1 MELLDREIIGKIRS
15 WLDKPEIIVLL
26 GARQVGKTCIM
37 KILASLVPGKSLYF
51 DLEDSYNLNIFS
63 SVDNFLAYL
72 KARGISEKERIFV
85 FIDEVQYLPR
95 PSNFLKLIHDHYPK
109 IKLIVSGSSSFDIKK
124 KFGDSLTGRKIV
136 FEVYPLSF
144 AEFLKFK
151 QSEYARTKEDVNLHS
166 VLENFK
172 HFTALKIITEKIIPL
187 FEEYVRFGGYPLPTL
202 TQQDEQRILRLKE
215 IHNTYIQKDIK
226 DLAHID
232 NILEFNKFVS
242 YLAVQISNL
251 LNINEVI
258 KETGISRRIDEH
270 YISILGKTFVL
281 NLVKPFYKNRQ
292 KEITKM
298 AKMYFVDNG
307 LRNVNIGDTRFLE
320 IRQDK
325 GALVENTF
333 YTEITRS
340 KESLEEI
347 YFWRAKDKNEVDFII
362 SKNRELTPMEV
373 KYQNF
378 KFPSMPNSLKSFI
391 ARYSPTRAVVLTKDF
406 MERTTYLKTEV
417 YFIPVWM
424 A

>member
-1 MELLDREIIGKIRS
+1 MELLGRDIVNRAKF

-37 KILASLVPGKSLYF
+37 KILAGKVPGKSLYF

-63 SVDNFLAYL
+63 SVDNFLSYL
-72 KARGISEKERIFV
+72 KTQGISEKERIFV

-95 PSNFLKLIHDHYPK
+95 TSNFLKLIHDHYPE
-109 IKLIVSGSSSFDIKK
+109 IKLIVSGSSSFDIKE

-151 QSEYARTKEDVNLHS
+151 QSEYVKTKEGANLHS

-202 TQQDEQRILRLKE
+202 TQQEEERILRLKE

-251 LNINEVI
+251 LNINEAT
-258 KETGISRRIDEH
+258 KEVGISRRIAEH
-270 YISILGKTFVL
+270 YISILEKTFVL

-298 AKMYFVDNG
+298 AKLYFVDNG
-307 LRNVNIGDTRFLE
+307 LRNVNIGDTRSLE

-333 YTEITRS
+333 YMEIMRN
-340 KESLEEI
+340 KEPLEEI

-362 SKNRELTPMEV
+362 LKNRELVPLEV

-378 KFPSMPNSLKSFI
+378 KSPSIPNSLKSFI
-391 ARYSPTRAVVLTKDF
+391 AKYSPARAVVLTKDF

-417 YFIPVWM
+417 YFMPAWM